1 MGTTFIKYFAYVGVG
16 FAAFAVS
23 LALDSLMK
31 GNDAGVNSL
40 AAKSYTFIDPWKD
53 FYVRQVP
60 TKEEVSEHRE
70 VYKPTCNDPK
80 IKPLWIAL
88 HKDRE
93 FRERID
99 GMFGEH
105 DCKDMFEIYPA
116 DLNQDGKKEIF
127 IRGSITEFCGGV
139 GNCMFWTLEKRSRGY
154 KILISSTD
162 YVDRS
167 GMGEQIRKTFS
178 KGYSDILLKGHFSAA
193 ETSFSYYKFDGR
205 RYRESKCLY
214 ELPVGYNGDE
224 PVWGFI
230 SCKEFTRRLDAE
242 IAAQSKSK

>member
-1 MGTTFIKYFAYVGVG
+1 MGTIFIKYFAYVGVG
-16 FAAFAVS
+16 FATFAVS

-31 GNDAGVNSL
+31 GNDAGVNSP

-53 FYVRQVP
+53 FYVRQVS
-60 TKEEVSEHRE
+60 TNEEVSEHRE
-70 VYKPTCNDPK
+70 EYKPTCDDSK
-80 IKPLWIAL
+80 IKPIWLAL
-88 HKDRE
+88 HKDSE

-99 GMFGEH
+99 EMFEEH
-105 DCKDMFEIYPA
+105 DCKDMFEIYRT
-116 DLNQDGKKEIF
+116 DLNRDGRKEVLV
-127 IRGSITEFCGGV
+127 RGAITEFCGGV
-139 GNCMFWTLEKRSRGY
+139 GNCMFWVMQKRGRGY
-154 KILISSTD
+154 KILISASD

-167 GMGEQIRKTFS
+167 DMGGQILRKSS

-214 ELPVGYNGDE
+214 ELPVSYNGDE

-242 IAAQSKSK
+242 ITAQSKSK

>member
-1 MGTTFIKYFAYVGVG
+1 
-16 FAAFAVS
+16 
-23 LALDSLMK
+23 MK
-31 GNDAGVNSL
+31 GNDAGVNSP

-60 TKEEVSEHRE
+60 TKEEVSEHKE

-99 GMFGEH
+99 GMFEQH
-105 DCKDMFEIYPA
+105 DCKEMFEIYRA
-116 DLNQDGKKEIF
+116 DLNRDGRKEIL
-127 IRGSITEFCGGV
+127 IRGTITEFCGDV
-139 GNCMFWTLEKRSRGY
+139 GNCLFWILEKHRSGY
-154 KILISSTD
+154 RLLIAGSD

-167 GMGEQIRKTFS
+167 NMGQQILKTTS
-178 KGYSDILLKGHFSAA
+178 HRYSDILIKGHFSAS
-193 ETSFSYYKFDGR
+193 ETGFYYFKFDGR

-214 ELPVGYNGDE
+214 ELPVRYKGDD

-230 SCKEFTRRLDAE
+230 TCKEFNRRIDAE
-242 IAAQSKSK
+242 TAGRNTK